1 MTDASIVSCIVAVH
15 ESRMHL
21 LTRDGAL
28 PRGDLDLSKGI
39 EHPVWATLHD
49 ALVLGTAQR
58 DVVKSIQDDDL
69 PAMLVPVDSSSA
81 RLTTLLGAMGITA
94 VTLES
99 ASETVLRTARS
110 HRVVVVSEHAQDFP
124 EPWDRQ
130 VHGIELAGLPDP
142 VQLPARVADDA
153 LVIPYLVVVP
163 YQDTASPEYRWV
175 PVAEIEEAADG
186 AIASSA
192 IDSLGEL
199 METTS
204 IATGLLGTAF
214 TLGELHRVYE
224 DIWGVILDRSN
235 FQRKLLSVQGFLVD
249 AGSEG
254 ARWPRRS
261 PTARVYRRGPLD
273 AQLRP
278 PLYRP

>member
-1 MTDASIVSCIVAVH
+1 MTDASVVSCIVAVR
-15 ESRMHL
+15 ESRMYL

-49 ALVLGTAQR
+49 ALGLGADQR

-69 PAMLVPVDSSSA
+69 PAMLVPVDSSSE
-81 RLTTLLGAMGITA
+81 RLTALLEATGITV
-94 VTLES
+94 VTLEG
-99 ASETVLRTARS
+99 ADEGVLRTARS
-110 HRVVVVSEHAQDFP
+110 RRVVVVSEHAQDFP

-163 YQDTASPEYRWV
+163 YQDTVSPEYRWV
-175 PVAEIEEAADG
+175 LAAELEGAADG

-192 IDSLGEL
+192 IGALGDL
-199 METTS
+199 METTAV
-204 IATGLLGTAF
+204 ATGLLGTTF

-224 DIWGVILDRSN
+224 DVWGVVLDRSN
-235 FQRKLLSVQGFLVD
+235 FQRKLLSVQGFLAD
-249 AGSEG
+249 AGDEG
-254 ARWPRRS
+254 ARWTRRS
-261 PTARVYRRGPLD
+261 PTARVYRRGALD